1 MKRLTLTLGLLALAA
16 VLAACS
22 GASAAP
28 ETTQTPA
35 TGTAQPATGGTGG
48 TGDTVTVVAKDI
60 AFQTPDVTVKAGAP
74 VTIDFDNQDG
84 APHNIAISDA
94 NGKSVFKGDIVSS
107 TKVAYSV
114 PALAAGTYTFICEV
128 HPNMKGTI
136 TAK

>member
-1 MKRLTLTLGLLALAA
+1 MKRLTLSIGLVALAA

-28 ETTQTPA
+28 AVTDAPAATTDPA
-35 TGTAQPATGGTGG
+35 GPSGT
-48 TGDTVTVVAKDI
+48 TVAIVAKDI
-60 AFQTPDVTVKAGAP
+60 KFQQTDVAVAAGQP

-94 NGKSVFKGDIVSS
+94 SGAQVFKGDIVAGS
-107 TKVAYSV
+107 KVTYSV
-114 PALAAGTYTFICEV
+114 PALAAGRYTFVCDV
-128 HPNMKGTI
+128 HPDMKGTI

>member
-28 ETTQTPA
+28 GEQSTPPAGTTDGA
-35 TGTAQPATGGTGG
+35 TVA
-48 TGDTVTVVAKDI
+48 VVAKDI
-60 AFQTPDVTVKAGAP
+60 KFVTPAVTVKAGAGFA
-74 VTIDFDNQDG
+74 IDFDNQDG

-94 NGKSVFKGDIVSS
+94 SGARVFKGDIVPSS
-107 TKVAYSV
+107 KVTYQV

-128 HPNMKGTI
+128 HPDMKGTI
-136 TAK
+136 TAQ

>member
-22 GASAAP
+22 GAAAAP
-28 ETTQTPA
+28 ESTSQPPA
-35 TGTAQPATGGTGG
+35 GG
-48 TGDTVTVVAKDI
+48 TGDAVSVVAKDI
-60 AFQTPDVTVKAGAP
+60 AFQTTDVTVKAGAP

-94 NGKSVFKGDIVSS
+94 NGQSVFKGEIVSS
-107 TKVAYSV
+107 KQVTYTV
-114 PALAAGTYTFICEV
+114 PALTAGTDSFICEV